1 MKTLLTIL
9 LFLSSLQVAQSPE
22 DMYGMYDKDGKY
34 REMREKMEQ
43 VRQGSEEA
51 ENEENAKKTR
61 ILVVSL
67 LVGLIP
73 VVVVGGNI
81 VRKQSWEINPR
92 GTTGALSIA
101 FVGGAALFAFN
112 YGWFYL
118 KYLHE
123 EVFKFVLSVAFI
135 LLLIAIGFYV
145 TRKKK

>member
-43 VRQGSEEA
+43 VVQKSEEA
-51 ENEENAKKTR
+51 KKEEDATKTR

-67 LVGLIP
+67 LIGLIP
-73 VVVVGGNI
+73 VAVVGGNV
-81 VRKQSWEINPR
+81 VRKHSWETNPR
-92 GTTGALSIA
+92 GTAEALVIA
-101 FVGGAALFAFN
+101 LAGGIVLFAFN

-118 KYLHE
+118 KILHE
-123 EVFKFVLSVAFI
+123 EVFKLVFSLAVII
-135 LLLIAIGFYV
+135 LLVGIGIYV
-145 TRKKK
+145 TGKKK